1 MGKEEEDR
9 EGSEEELREG
19 GAGLVAGERKVGVV
33 VVVAFG
39 NVLWALWRL

>member
-9 EGSEEELREG
+9 EGSEEDLREG
-19 GAGLVAGERKVGVV
+19 GAGLVAGERKKV

-39 NVLWALWRL
+39 DGLWRR